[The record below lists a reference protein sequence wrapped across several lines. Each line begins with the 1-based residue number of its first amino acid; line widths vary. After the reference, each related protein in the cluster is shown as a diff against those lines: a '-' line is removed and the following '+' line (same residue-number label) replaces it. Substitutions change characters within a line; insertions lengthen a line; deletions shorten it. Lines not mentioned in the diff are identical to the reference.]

1 MDRLER
7 YRQRTERPLDVFA
20 LLTLWI
26 VAVPPTN
33 FGVGVAAGVSV
44 RVALSAVYATDFLIR
59 IVLAPRHFQYFR
71 THRRTLIVV
80 AIPATRLVFS
90 LRLLTSGFRRG
101 NLRLF
106 GLVAFALF
114 LNFVTIVYFYEHHAS
129 GATIHTYGDALW
141 WGIETVSTVGYGD
154 FVPVTPGGRITATAL
169 MVLAFTVLAVITAQ
183 IASRFIEQAQRDE
196 AAAERQAQQPTAD
209 R

>member
-7 YRQRTERPLDVFA
+7 YRQRTGTPLDVFA

-26 VAVPPTN
+26 VAVPPAN
-33 FGVGVAAGVSV
+33 FGVGVAAGVAV
-44 RVALSAVYATDFLIR
+44 RVGLSAVYAVDFLIR
-59 IVLAPRHFQYFR
+59 IALAPQHFQYFR
-71 THRRTLIVV
+71 THRRVLIVV
-80 AIPATRLVFS
+80 VVPATRLIFS

-106 GLVAFALF
+106 GAVAFALF

-129 GATIHTYGDALW
+129 GSTIHTYGDALW
-141 WGIETVSTVGYGD
+141 WGMETVSTVGYGD
-154 FVPVTPGGRITATAL
+154 YVPVTTGGRITATAL

-183 IASRFIEQAQRDE
+183 IAARFIEQAQRDE
-196 AAAERQAQQPTAD
+196 TTSERPAQQPTGD
-209 R
+209 G